1 MDPLFM
7 PDFTCCSRN
16 WDSAN
21 QEVFFPIFCY
31 PVLVTVT
38 CFLFLFELLL
48 SYCCHVQRRAA
59 QVEVAC
65 RLHAIYCK
73 YSFTSSG
80 PNAISE
86 ALVPLLF
93 VFFSCTLKRL
103 KKKKSFTNN
112 FLEKTGIKFFN
123 SHKIKPYTDVS
134 FLEDFKIEVLV
145 SPALTDSL
153 IIK

>member
-1 MDPLFM
+1 MQFLKL
-7 PDFTCCSRN
+7 CSLYYLSF
-16 WDSAN
+16 SAA
-21 QEVFFPIFCY
+21 
-31 PVLVTVT
+31 
-38 CFLFLFELLL
+38 L
-48 SYCCHVQRRAA
+48 SRD
-59 QVEVAC
+59 
-65 RLHAIYCK
+65 K
-73 YSFTSSG
+73 
-80 PNAISE
+80 
-86 ALVPLLF
+86 
-93 VFFSCTLKRL
+93 KKK